1 MSAEIQL
8 NPRLVAERMVR
19 ALNDHDID
27 VFVECF
33 DPLYHGEQP
42 IHPDRAYRGRELV
55 HKQWAEIMT
64 RLPDLHA
71 KILRMAAD
79 KDTVW
84 VEWSISGTE
93 KDKTRVELLG
103 VGIHGVRND
112 RIIWGRIY
120 LEPIQKPG
128 AGMDAIVR

>member
-1 MSAEIQL
+1 MCAEIHL
-8 NPRLVAERMVR
+8 NPRLVVERLVR

-27 VFVECF
+27 AFVECF

-42 IHPDRAYRGRELV
+42 VHPDRAYRGRELV
-55 HKQWAEIMT
+55 HKEWSEIMK
-64 RLPDLHA
+64 RLLDLHA
-71 KILRMAAD
+71 KVLRMASE

-84 VEWSISGTE
+84 VEYSMTGTQ

-103 VGIHGVRND
+103 VAIHGVRND

-120 LEPIQKPG
+120 LEPLRKPG
-128 AGMDAIVR
+128 AGMDAIAR